1 MGKDNQVVYED
12 GTWSIELRPRNN
24 VHAGEPTVKVWVLM
38 MGKEVA
44 KFSNKFRGYGHYN
57 TEEMLDPTI
66 CAAAKKT
73 WEMLKEG
80 DLTPELVE
88 KIRTDI
94 SDFIKSSPAP
104 AAAESAE

>member
-44 KFSNKFRGYGHYN
+44 KFSNTFRGYGHYN